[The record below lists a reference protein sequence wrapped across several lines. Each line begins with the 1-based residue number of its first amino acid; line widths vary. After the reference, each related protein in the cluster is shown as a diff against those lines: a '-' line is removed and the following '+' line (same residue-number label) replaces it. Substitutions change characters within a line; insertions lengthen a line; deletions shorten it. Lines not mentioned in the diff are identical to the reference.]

1 MPRCFRAG
9 LCGGSGLCRTLSGES
24 EKAVSEVTVTFPDP
38 AKAPWPSP
46 IGSTTVANKNI
57 PDSGFSDD
65 DGSADPRLAAA
76 LTAWAEDRSAVGPVL
91 EALKGIRLL
100 VPVVAV
106 LGEVEE
112 GGQEGGEAPRQGG
125 GGSREGGLRREK
137 TSDMA
142 VPTLKAGDR
151 TALPAFTS
159 TDSLARWDPAARP
172 VAVPLHQ
179 AIQAAAHEK
188 ADTIVLD
195 LAGPV
200 PFELTGPV
208 LLALAEGRT
217 TTDPLA
223 DPAVVEAV
231 RGAVAAEPAV
241 LSAHLGPGRTD
252 GTLALVLEPSAAP
265 AEAALAVARRIA
277 ADETLRARLVRGL
290 DLALLPAGAT
300 LPGEPLYVR
309 R

>member
-1 MPRCFRAG
+1 M
-9 LCGGSGLCRTLSGES
+9 
-24 EKAVSEVTVTFPDP
+24 
-38 AKAPWPSP
+38 
-46 IGSTTVANKNI
+46 ANKNI

-65 DGSADPRLAAA
+65 DGTADPRLSAA
-76 LTAWAEDRSAVGPVL
+76 LTAWAEDRTAVGPVL
-91 EALKGIRLL
+91 EALKGARLL

-112 GGQEGGEAPRQGG
+112 DEN
-125 GGSREGGLRREK
+125 GLRREK

-142 VPTLKAGDR
+142 VPTLKAGSR

-179 AIQAAAHEK
+179 ALQAAAHEK
-188 ADTIVLD
+188 ADTVVLD

-200 PFELTGPV
+200 PFELTGSA

-217 TTDPLA
+217 TADPLA
-223 DPAVVEAV
+223 DPAVVDAV
-231 RGAVAAEPAV
+231 RAVVVDVRAV
-241 LSAHLGPGRTD
+241 LRAYLGPGQAD
-252 GTLALVLEPSAAP
+252 GTLALVFEPAVPQDAGVH
-265 AEAALAVARRIA
+265 AVARRLA

-290 DLALLPAGAT
+290 DLAVLPAGAT
-300 LPGEPLYVR
+300 PPGEPLYVR
-309 R
+309 G

>member
-1 MPRCFRAG
+1 MKGVTTVFRAPH
-9 LCGGSGLCRTLSGES
+9 
-24 EKAVSEVTVTFPDP
+24 K
-38 AKAPWPSP
+38 PSSIPP

-65 DGSADPRLAAA
+65 DGSADPRLSAA
-76 LTAWAEDRSAVGPVL
+76 LAAWAEDRTAVGPVL
-91 EALKGIRLL
+91 AALEGARLL

-112 GGQEGGEAPRQGG
+112 GEN
-125 GGSREGGLRREK
+125 GLRREK

-142 VPTLKAGDR
+142 VPTLKAGAR

-159 TDSLARWDPAARP
+159 TDSLARWDPEARP

-179 AIQAAAHEK
+179 ALRAAAHEK
-188 ADTIVLD
+188 ADTVVLD

-200 PFELTGPV
+200 AFELTGPA

-217 TTDPLA
+217 STDPLA
-223 DPAVVEAV
+223 DPAVVAAV
-231 RGAVAAEPAV
+231 RAAVAAEPEV
-241 LSAHLGPGRTD
+241 LSAHLGPGQAD
-252 GTLALVLEPSAAP
+252 GTLALVLDPAAVP
-265 AEAALAVARRIA
+265 AEAARAVARRLA

-290 DLALLPAGAT
+290 DLALLPAGT
-300 LPGEPLYVR
+300 TPPGEPLYVKN
-309 R
+309 